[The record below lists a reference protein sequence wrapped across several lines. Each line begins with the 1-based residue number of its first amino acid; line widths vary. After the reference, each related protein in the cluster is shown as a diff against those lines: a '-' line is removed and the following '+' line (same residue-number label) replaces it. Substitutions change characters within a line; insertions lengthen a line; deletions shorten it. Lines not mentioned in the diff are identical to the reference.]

1 MQINLEDINIVSNII
16 IKTLQNNND
25 TFYLDDRFYESKDN
39 WSYLYK
45 YEQNTIIGY
54 KIKEEFI
61 FDKRNMISHYLVL
74 GIAPIGYNKQ
84 SKDSSRL
91 FWIYYPGFRK
101 TLAQSHIVSERVS
114 QIENMDD
121 VIYFRDYSGAL
132 YKPTNNNPYNVDFKN
147 YPNMYKKT
155 FLKWL
160 WKKI

>member
-1 MQINLEDINIVSNII
+1 
-16 IKTLQNNND
+16 
-25 TFYLDDRFYESKDN
+25 
-39 WSYLYK
+39 
-45 YEQNTIIGY
+45 
-54 KIKEEFI
+54 
-61 FDKRNMISHYLVL
+61 MISHYLVL

-84 SKDSSRL
+84 SKDSSTL

-147 YPNMYKKT
+147 YPNMYKKNISKMALEEDIEMIEKENDMLIL
-155 FLKWL
+155 FSSKFQ
-160 WKKI
+160 